1 MASGNSMRKTIT
13 AAVVLIGLAGSAAP
27 ALAATML
34 GANGTP
40 LNEKIKN
47 SHGADADG
55 NTLTFASDPSAYLI
69 DYSSTSI
76 LHYNG
81 NSGGFAQ
88 VTGPGAGGGTGFAD
102 LTITPQS
109 VTFSEF
115 KFNMQ
120 LPASVG
126 SFDAPNGYQTNF
138 TFGTTV
144 FFTNGGS
151 QFFNVD
157 VGTGNGEN
165 RFLISAGLDEF
176 INQIVFSNLVGVSTK
191 NNDPTLTNGYNFDS
205 IRQVSF
211 NAVSPVPE
219 PATWALFILGFGTIG
234 GMLRRRRQVA
244 LTA

>member
-1 MASGNSMRKTIT
+1 MRKAIAAT
-13 AAVVLIGLAGSAAP
+13 AMLIGLAVSAAP

-34 GANGTP
+34 GTNGTP
-40 LNEKIKN
+40 LDEKIKN
-47 SHGADADG
+47 SHGAAVDG
-55 NTLTFASDPSAYLI
+55 NLLTFESDPSEYLI

-81 NSGGFAQ
+81 SSGGFAQ

-115 KFNMQ
+115 KFNLQ

-126 SFDAPNGYQTNF
+126 SFEPPNGYKTNF

-144 FFTNGGS
+144 FFAGGGS
-151 QFFNVD
+151 QFFDVD
-157 VGTGNGEN
+157 VGAGNGEN
-165 RFLISAGLDEF
+165 RFLITAGLDEL
-176 INQIVFSNLVGVSTK
+176 INKIVFSNLVGVSTK

-211 NAVSPVPE
+211 NAAGPVPE
-219 PATWALFILGFGTIG
+219 PSTWMMFILGFGTVG
-234 GMLRRRRQVA
+234 YMLRKRRQAVLA
-244 LTA
+244 A

>member
-1 MASGNSMRKTIT
+1 MRKAMI
-13 AAVVLIGLAGSAAP
+13 AAVLIGLAGSAAP

-34 GANGTP
+34 GTTGTP
-40 LNEKIKN
+40 LSETIHN
-47 SHGADADG
+47 SNGAAVDG
-55 NTLTFASDPSAYLI
+55 NLITLASDPSGYLI
-69 DYSSTSI
+69 DYSSTGI

-81 NSGGFAQ
+81 SSGGFAQ

-109 VTFSEF
+109 VTFTEF

-120 LPASVG
+120 IPASVG
-126 SFDAPNGYQTNF
+126 SFEAPNGYKTNF

-144 FFTNGGS
+144 FFTNGLS

-157 VGTGNGEN
+157 VGAGNGEN

-176 INQIVFSNLVGVSTK
+176 INKIVFSNLVGVSTK
-191 NNDPTLTNGYNFDS
+191 NNDPTLTNSYNFDS
-205 IRQVSF
+205 IRQASF

-219 PATWALFILGFGTIG
+219 PATWALFILGFGAIG
-234 GMLRRRRQVA
+234 AMLRRRREVA
-244 LTA
+244 LPA

>member
-1 MASGNSMRKTIT
+1 
-13 AAVVLIGLAGSAAP
+13 
-27 ALAATML
+27 ML
-34 GANGTP
+34 GTTGTP
-40 LNEKIKN
+40 LSEEIKN
-47 SHGADADG
+47 NHGANADG
-55 NTLTFASDPSAYLI
+55 NLLTFASDPSGFLI

-88 VTGPGAGGGTGFAD
+88 VTGPGAGGGRIRGPHHHASV
-102 LTITPQS
+102 QS
-109 VTFSEF
+109 PFPNSSST
-115 KFNMQ
+115 MQ

-126 SFDAPNGYQTNF
+126 SFDAPNGYKTDF

-144 FFTNGGS
+144 FPTNGGS

-157 VGTGNGEN
+157 VGAGNGEN

-191 NNDPTLTNGYNFDS
+191 NNDSTLTNGYNFDS

-211 NAVSPVPE
+211 NAVSPVPG
-219 PATWALFILGFGTIG
+219 PPPGRCSSWDLVRSAGC
-234 GMLRRRRQVA
+234 
-244 LTA
+244 

>member
-1 MASGNSMRKTIT
+1 MRKTMM
-13 AAVVLIGLAGSAAP
+13 AAAVLIGLAGSAAP

-34 GANGTP
+34 GTTGTP
-40 LNEKIKN
+40 LSEAIKN
-47 SHGADADG
+47 SHGANADG
-55 NTLTFASDPSAYLI
+55 NLLTFASDPSGYLI

-102 LTITPQS
+102 LTITPQT
-109 VTFSEF
+109 VTFTEF
-115 KFNMQ
+115 KFNLQ
-120 LPASVG
+120 LPASEG
-126 SFDAPNGYQTNF
+126 GPDLPNGYQTNF

-144 FFTNGGS
+144 YFTNGGS
-151 QFFNVD
+151 QFFDVD
-157 VGTGNGEN
+157 VGNGNGEN
-165 RFLISAGLDEF
+165 RFLIAAGLDEF

-191 NNDPTLTNGYNFDS
+191 NNDPTLTNSYNFDS

-219 PATWALFILGFGTIG
+219 PTTWALFILGFGTIG

-244 LTA
+244 SLA

>member
-1 MASGNSMRKTIT
+1 MRKAMI
-13 AAVVLIGLAGSAAP
+13 AAVLIGLAGSAAP

-34 GANGTP
+34 GTTGTP
-40 LNEKIKN
+40 LSETIHN
-47 SHGADADG
+47 SNGAAVDG
-55 NTLTFASDPSAYLI
+55 NLITLASDPSGYLI
-69 DYSSTSI
+69 DYSSTGI

-81 NSGGFAQ
+81 SSGGFAQ

-109 VTFSEF
+109 VTFTEF

-120 LPASVG
+120 IPASVG
-126 SFDAPNGYQTNF
+126 SFEAPNGYKTNF

-144 FFTNGGS
+144 FFTNGLS

-157 VGTGNGEN
+157 VGAGNGEN

-176 INQIVFSNLVGVSTK
+176 INKIVFSNLVGVSTK
-191 NNDPTLTNGYNFDS
+191 NNDPTLTNSYNFDS
-205 IRQVSF
+205 IRQASF

-219 PATWALFILGFGTIG
+219 PATWALFILGFGAIG
-234 GMLRRRRQVA
+234 AMLRRRREIA
-244 LTA
+244 SPA

>member
-1 MASGNSMRKTIT
+1 MRKAMI
-13 AAVVLIGLAGSAAP
+13 AAVLIGLAGSAAP

-34 GANGTP
+34 GTTGTP
-40 LNEKIKN
+40 LSETIHN
-47 SHGADADG
+47 SNGAAVDG
-55 NTLTFASDPSAYLI
+55 NLITLASDPSGYLI
-69 DYSSTSI
+69 DYSSTGI

-81 NSGGFAQ
+81 SSGGFAQ

-120 LPASVG
+120 IPASEG
-126 SFDAPNGYQTNF
+126 SFDPPNGYHTNF

-144 FFTNGGS
+144 FFAEGGS

-157 VGTGNGEN
+157 VGAGNGEN
-165 RFLISAGLDEF
+165 RFLIAAGLGET
-176 INQIVFSNLVGVSTK
+176 INKIVFSNLVGVSTK
-191 NNDPTLTNGYNFDS
+191 NNDPTLTNSYNFDS
-205 IRQVSF
+205 IRQASF

-219 PATWALFILGFGTIG
+219 PATWALFILGFGAIG
-234 GMLRRRRQVA
+234 AMLRRRREVA
-244 LTA
+244 LPA